1 MGNRGGVLHD
11 ENHRIVR
18 THASQSWITCVLDF
32 KDRRRTVMSPGTY
45 TELFFVDEFT
55 AMAAGHRP
63 CFECRRAD
71 ASEFADALTRA
82 AGSPTRLRAPQIDA
96 MLKPWRGP
104 RRQTWTAAVSCLPT
118 GAMVVLDGDPHLV
131 VDGHVR
137 PWSFT
142 GYGPARE
149 APAQPLVVLT
159 PPPTVAALRAGYRPA
174 GNDVTADGAVAAS

>member
-11 ENHRIVR
+11 DNHHIVR
-18 THASQSWITCVLDF
+18 DHASQSWITCVLEF
-32 KDRRRTVMSPGTY
+32 KDRRRPVMSPGTY
-45 TELFFVDEFT
+45 TELFFLDEVT
-55 AMAAGHRP
+55 ALAAGHRP

-71 ASEFADALTRA
+71 AGAFAEALTRA

-96 MLKPWRGP
+96 LLKPWRGP
-104 RRQTWTAAVSCLPT
+104 RRQTWTAAVSCLPA

-137 PWSFT
+137 RWSFA
-142 GYGPARE
+142 GYGPARQ
-149 APAQPLVVLT
+149 APSQPLAVLT

-174 GNDVTADGAVAAS
+174 GNEVTSDGAVAAF